1 MYLPDFKFISYF
13 FSHLVQSFKPFA
25 INYARVVAFN
35 GAGPLKGNGPPSNTI
50 RVDTPEGKPGP
61 VDNLECFPMG
71 SSALLLAWKMPE
83 EINGVLTSYR

>member
-1 MYLPDFKFISYF
+1 M
-13 FSHLVQSFKPFA
+13 
-25 INYARVVAFN
+25 AFN
-35 GAGPLKGNGPPSNTI
+35 GAGPVKGNGPASNTI

-83 EINGVLTSYR
+83 EINGVLTSYRIYYQEVDGTQLGIKEL